1 MASAPHYACTDI
13 TVPEHGGTSGGA
25 GERASRLGLARLS
38 CDSHS
43 FRLVDHHPTAVVLL
57 AGVAVCQFAPSPDE
71 DFLGVGSTAIAVV
84 IAIVIAHDEGSI
96 EPGPRI
102 APRILRSRKATIEAV
117 VIGAIN
123 KVAVFAIEAPGES
136 GPRRPA
142 EDHAGHRRVSPSARG
157 DITYETAEDRS

>member
-13 TVPEHGGTSGGA
+13 TVSEHSGTSGGA
-25 GERASRLGLARLS
+25 GERASRLG
-38 CDSHS
+38 DSRAFHAIRS
-43 FRLVDHHPTAVVLL
+43 LRSVDHHPTAVVLL
-57 AGVAVCQFAPSPDE
+57 AGVAARQFAPSPDE
-71 DFLGVGSTAIAVV
+71 DFLGVGRTAIAVV

-142 EDHAGHRRVSPSARG
+142 EDHAGHR
-157 DITYETAEDRS
+157 